1 MFGFFNNKIFD
12 KGYLPEYEGHEI
24 YYQQMG
30 NPNGEP
36 VLFFHG
42 GPGGQCKKTHGRYFN
57 LKTQR
62 VIMFDQRGAGLSKA
76 EDIINLTDTKRRV
89 KDAKRLLE
97 YLGITEPVIAAG
109 GSWGSTLALLFAEKY
124 PECVKQICVYAVF
137 LARREDMEWMLRDSG
152 LFYPDLLEEIR
163 RQSEGENPYTH
174 YAKLIFSEDLGSI
187 QTAIKY
193 MVHYEYQ
200 MGKLDAGFKEV
211 AIDNDIITSARIS
224 LYYAANRY
232 FLSDNEIL
240 KNIDKIQNIPTTI
253 FHNRLDMCCP
263 LKGAWDLYRAMD
275 NAKIEI
281 IADLG
286 HVGDKLR
293 KAYRKQ
299 FDK

>member
-1 MFGFFNNKIFD
+1 
-12 KGYLPEYEGHEI
+12 
-24 YYQQMG
+24 
-30 NPNGEP
+30 
-36 VLFFHG
+36 
-42 GPGGQCKKTHGRYFN
+42 
-57 LKTQR
+57 
-62 VIMFDQRGAGLSKA
+62 MFDQRGAGLSKA
-76 EDIINLTDTKRRV
+76 EDIISLNDTKRLV

-97 YLGITEPVIAAG
+97 YLNVTEPVIAAG
-109 GSWGSTLALLFAEKY
+109 GSWGSTVALLFAEKY
-124 PECVKQICVYAVF
+124 PECVKRICIYAVF

-163 RQSEGENPYTH
+163 HQSEGENPYTH
-174 YAKLIFSEDLGSI
+174 YAKLIFSDDLGSI
-187 QTAIKY
+187 QTAVKY

-200 MGKLDAGFKEV
+200 LGKLDAGFKEV
-211 AIDNDIITSARIS
+211 ALDNNIINAARIS

-232 FLSDNEIL
+232 FLTDNEIL
-240 KNIDKIQNIPTTI
+240 KNIDKIKEIPTTI
-253 FHNRLDMCCP
+253 VHNRLDMCCP